1 MIISKRKYEIISSNA
16 TQILESVLDVY
27 NQLRSSC
34 GTGLNLERPTHTQ
47 ELYTLK
53 SRVNLSLAN
62 LIKWSDA
69 EVLLKTRSK
78 SCNDDNDES
87 SRLISESSEL
97 INSLIDGINDLTRFC
112 QKTLFISNSLIDN
125 PMQSLRPQLKRTNS
139 LDNYSNSPSATP
151 TVATTTTNVSN
162 HVKSRSS
169 SASPLTTAS
178 KSLSS
183 SSSIPTSEMQTK
195 VFVDDRTGVRT
206 QEMTKTLKLAAN
218 DSATNIIQTTTITRT
233 TKVGGRDEL
242 VTLSGDS
249 SSSGGFNL
257 PDLRAFFDLEKLAQ
271 DLSEVIIYA
280 GRGKKGGRKR
290 ERYRYGLS

>member
-34 GTGLNLERPTHTQ
+34 GTGLNLECTHTQ

-62 LIKWSDA
+62 LIKWSDS
-69 EVLLKTRSK
+69 EVLLKTRTPK
-78 SCNDDNDES
+78 SPNDDDKEES
-87 SRLISESSEL
+87 SRLVCESSEL
-97 INSLIDGINDLTRFC
+97 INSLVDAVNDLTRFC
-112 QKTLFISNSLIDN
+112 QKTLFVSNCINSLIDK
-125 PMQSLRPQLKRTNS
+125 PVQSARPQLKRTNS

-151 TVATTTTNVSN
+151 TVVTTTANVPN

-178 KSLSS
+178 KSSS
-183 SSSIPTSEMQTK
+183 STKSTTDESEMQTK
-195 VFVDDRTGVRT
+195 VFVDERTGVRT
-206 QEMTKTLKLAAN
+206 HEVTKTLKLAAN
-218 DSATNIIQTTTITRT
+218 DSATNIVQTTTITRT
-233 TKVGGRDEL
+233 TKGGGGGGRDEV
-242 VTLSGDS
+242 VTISEDSGS
-249 SSSGGFNL
+249 NTGGGFNL

-271 DLSEVIIYA
+271 DLSEVIIIC
-280 GRGKKGGRKR
+280 
-290 ERYRYGLS
+290 LN